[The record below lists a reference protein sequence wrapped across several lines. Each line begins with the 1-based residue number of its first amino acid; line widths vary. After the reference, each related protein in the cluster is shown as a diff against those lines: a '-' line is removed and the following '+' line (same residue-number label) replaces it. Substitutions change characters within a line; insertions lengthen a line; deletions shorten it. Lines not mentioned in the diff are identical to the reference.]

1 MSKDKKTR
9 YLKIQTR
16 KQKSRWVIGG
26 KKVPEIRISGIWLAR
41 EGFYP
46 KDKIKVEIRKEFLGI
61 ELQPHL
67 T

>member
-1 MSKDKKTR
+1 MNRDKKTR

-16 KQKSRWVIGG
+16 KLKSSWLIEG

-41 EGFYP
+41 EGFFP

-61 ELQPHL
+61 ELQPRL
-67 T
+67 A